1 MKPAKNPSLA
11 RRAPIAAA
19 LVVALAA
26 VAPAAQAAPKRIVAL
41 TPFSANTLVG
51 LGVKPIAIGDTPS
64 GKERLSSK
72 LKGVDTLT
80 LSHPNGPNMEELAL
94 LNPNLVFSSMTW
106 RKGNETMR
114 DLDVKVVL
122 SDPRSVKAVY
132 AQTVAIAKVVGKE
145 SRGKALAAS
154 LKRKVAK
161 VRKGIKRKKPKVLM
175 ILGVGRTPF
184 VMLPNSWGGDIVRQA
199 GGRLLTA
206 GVRNDSG
213 FARISDEAILKANP
227 DVIIA
232 VPHANS
238 KDIPKIKE
246 HLRSNP
252 AWENTK
258 AVENGRLH
266 VTDGDALLQANTDVA
281 SVIRSVRK
289 YLKN

>member
-1 MKPAKNPSLA
+1 MSTAKKTVAAVVLA
-11 RRAPIAAA
+11 
-19 LVVALAA
+19 VALA
-26 VAPAAQAAPKRIVAL
+26 APAAQAAPMRIVAL
-41 TPFSANTLVG
+41 TPFSANTLAG

-64 GKERLSSK
+64 GKERFSSK
-72 LKGVDTLT
+72 LKGVKTLT
-80 LSHPNGPNMEELAL
+80 LSHPNGPNMEELAV

-114 DLDVKVVL
+114 DLDVKVVV
-122 SDPRSVKAVY
+122 SDPRSVRAVY
-132 AQTVAIAKVVGKE
+132 SQTAAIAKAVGKE
-145 SRGKALAAS
+145 SKGRALAAG

-161 VRKGIKRKKPKVLM
+161 VRKGIRKHPKVLL

-184 VMLPNSWGGDIVRQA
+184 VMLPNSWGGDIVRKA

-252 AWENTK
+252 AWEDTK
-258 AVENGRLH
+258 AVKNDRLY
-266 VTDGDALLQANTDVA
+266 VTDGDSLLQANTDVA
-281 SVIRSVRK
+281 SVIRTVRK

>member
-1 MKPAKNPSLA
+1 MKPAKSSSLA
-11 RRAPIAAA
+11 RRALVAAA

-26 VAPAAQAAPKRIVAL
+26 VVPAAQAAPKRIVAL

-72 LKGVDTLT
+72 LKGVKTLT

-94 LNPNLVFSSMTW
+94 LDPNLVFSSMTW

-132 AQTVAIAKVVGKE
+132 VQTVAIAKTVGKE
-145 SRGKALAAS
+145 SKGKALAAS

-161 VRKGIKRKKPKVLM
+161 ARKGIKRKKPKVLM

-199 GGRLLTA
+199 GGKLLTA

-232 VPHANS
+232 VPHADS
-238 KDIPKIKE
+238 KDIPKIRK
-246 HLRSNP
+246 HLESNP

-266 VTDGDALLQANTDVA
+266 VTDGDSLLQANTDVA